1 MRKYELR
8 LLVRGVDWYLFFF
21 LVVLIPLGFLAFM
34 GAAIF
39 TLIVKQN
46 VRECFVMA
54 ICSLFCIVIEQQV
67 WEIYFHFPHTI
78 LVDREKEYIYL
89 RRIFG
94 KPSAVPMREIREV
107 KSRFSFAPM
116 YYPAFM
122 GYKKVN
128 VPGSVLRGGFFV
140 VSPFFK
146 NRKELLDTILKYQRG
161 RN

>member
-21 LVVLIPLGFLAFM
+21 LVVFTPLACLVFM
-34 GAAIF
+34 AAAIF
-39 TLIVKQN
+39 ILIVKQN
-46 VRECFVMA
+46 LRESIGMA
-54 ICSLFCIVIEQQV
+54 IFSLVCIAIEQHI
-67 WEIYFHFPHTI
+67 WEIYVHFPHQI